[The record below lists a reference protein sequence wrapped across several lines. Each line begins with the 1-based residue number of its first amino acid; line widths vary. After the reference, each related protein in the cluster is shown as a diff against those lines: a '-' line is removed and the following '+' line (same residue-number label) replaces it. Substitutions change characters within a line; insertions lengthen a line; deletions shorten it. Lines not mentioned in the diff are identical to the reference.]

1 MLSAQQIKERK
12 GKEKVAQITAYDYGF
27 AKIAEAAGIDQI
39 LVGDSLANTML
50 GYKSTQ
56 SVGMTEMLIFTAAVC
71 RGAPNTHVI
80 ADMPFKSYDDPK
92 SALENAK
99 RFMDVGASSVKL
111 EGYMPDVI
119 ETLIQNNIPVCA
131 HLGLLP
137 QTATSMKQ
145 VGKTEEEA
153 ERLLKEIQ
161 KIDEIGAY
169 ACVLEH
175 IPGDL
180 GEKLTK
186 AVSLITIGI
195 GGGSHTDGHV
205 TVLQDAIG
213 INNGKIPPF
222 ATKYCN
228 LFDVAKKG
236 IEEYVSFVHSES
248 L

>member
-12 GKEKVAQITAYDYGF
+12 GKSKVAQITAYDYGF
-27 AKIAEAAGIDQI
+27 ARIAEAAGIDQI

-50 GYKSTQ
+50 GYKSTT

-80 ADMPFKSYDDPK
+80 ADMPYLSYEDPS

-99 RFMDVGASSVKL
+99 KFMDVGAKSVKL
-111 EGYMPDVI
+111 EGFSPKVI
-119 ETLIQNNIPVCA
+119 ETLVNNGIPVCA

-137 QTATSMKQ
+137 QTAVSMKQ

-153 ERLLKEIQ
+153 ERLLHDIQ
-161 KIDEIGAY
+161 AIDQIGAY
-169 ACVLEH
+169 ECVLEH
-175 IPGDL
+175 IPSDL
-180 GEKLTK
+180 GEKLTQ

-222 ATKYCN
+222 ATQYCN
-228 LFDVAKKG
+228 VFDVAKKG
-236 IEEYVSFVHSES
+236 IEDYVSFVHSEA

>member
-1 MLSAQQIKERK
+1 MLSAQQIKARK
-12 GKEKVAQITAYDYGF
+12 GKEKIAQITTYDFGF

-50 GYKSTQ
+50 GYKSTT
-56 SVGMTEMLIFTAAVC
+56 SVGMAEMLIFTAAVC

-80 ADMPFKSYDDPK
+80 ADMPYLSYENPE

-99 RFMDVGASSVKL
+99 KFMDVGAQSVKL
-111 EGYMPDVI
+111 EGFKPEVI
-119 ETLIQNNIPVCA
+119 ETLVKNGIPVCA

-137 QTATSMKQ
+137 QTAVTMKQ

-153 ERLLKEIQ
+153 KRLLNEI
-161 KIDEIGAY
+161 KTIDAIGAY
-169 ACVLEH
+169 ECVLEH
-175 IPGDL
+175 IPGEL
-180 GEKLTK
+180 GESLTK

-228 LFDVAKKG
+228 VFDVAKKG
-236 IEEYVSFVHSES
+236 IEDYISFVHGEA